1 MMGSTLH
8 SLIVR
13 GMAGGGSSQRSV
25 FFTML
30 MLLICYLQVKF
41 VVMDEF
47 SMVSSNQLY
56 QICRKLQVLISF
68 IESCCEVIV
77 NLPRS

>member
-1 MMGSTLH
+1 
-8 SLIVR
+8 
-13 GMAGGGSSQRSV
+13 
-25 FFTML
+25 ML